1 MYLADAFGYLGYV
14 VVMFSRKLF
23 FGRENFLDFFTMACG
38 VTLASSLLALF
49 VASIYFADHGRQP
62 TPSAAVADRV

>member
-38 VTLASSLLALF
+38 VYLGKLAAGPIRRFDLL
-49 VASIYFADHGRQP
+49 R
-62 TPSAAVADRV
+62 